1 MIIIK
6 TKTHQGDDHILT
18 RLFVDRVLQN
28 MFFYFQ
34 QKKKINRM
42 TGKEKREGRK
52 QAKIKL
58 IFARD
63 DIEFLHKKS
72 HETFGEQFNQSHINL
87 NYQIQDYFHHVD
99 DDLMIHYYHWYRSYD
114 ILDYLYYFHLMS
126 HDMLDMFHHKYLRIN
141 LYRR

>member
-1 MIIIK
+1 
-6 TKTHQGDDHILT
+6 
-18 RLFVDRVLQN
+18 
-28 MFFYFQ
+28 
-34 QKKKINRM
+34 M

-87 NYQIQDYFHHVD
+87 NY
-99 DDLMIHYYHWYRSYD
+99 
-114 ILDYLYYFHLMS
+114 
-126 HDMLDMFHHKYLRIN
+126 
-141 LYRR
+141 